1 MQMCFHKMIQYKTK
15 IYHDAN
21 IDCDCEERHE
31 KCIKCGKKSYHK
43 VYAYGKSN
51 RIKGGTGK

>member
-1 MQMCFHKMIQYKTK
+1 MCFHKMIQYKTR

-21 IDCDCEERHE
+21 VDCDCEERHE

-51 RIKGGTGK
+51 RINGGTSK